1 MISQKF
7 RKDFKANWMS
17 LAMIWPGMGDPTKRK
32 KTLRFLAITAVIAI
46 SVGVA
51 SSLIQGQLSS
61 NDPLKVCI
69 NDKDTQFVISA
80 TLELYVD
87 GNEADV
93 PANIGFE
100 DGCQRS
106 LYTITGDGTIYA
118 EWTEEYPFEIGH
130 FLWSW
135 DFPIKDMELDK
146 SRVLV
151 NGKESPHFI
160 NELLVDGYHYRAEF
174 TSKDYDASKDADFM
188 PPDL

>member
-1 MISQKF
+1 
-7 RKDFKANWMS
+7 MS
-17 LAMIWPGMGDPTKRK
+17 LAMNWPGMGDPTKRR

-100 DGCQRS
+100 DGCHKS

>member
-1 MISQKF
+1 
-7 RKDFKANWMS
+7 MS
-17 LAMIWPGMGDPTKRK
+17 LAMNWPGMGDPTKRK

-100 DGCQRS
+100 DGCHKS

-146 SRVLV
+146 SRILV

>member
-1 MISQKF
+1 MIFQRL
-7 RKDFKANWMS
+7 RKDFIPNYYS
-17 LAMIWPGMGDPTKRK
+17 FAMIWPGMGDPTKRK

-51 SSLIQGQLSS
+51 SSLIQGQLSQ

-69 NDKDTQFVISA
+69 NDRDTQFVIQA

-87 GNEADV
+87 KNKAEI

-100 DGCQRS
+100 DGCQKS
-106 LYTITGDGTIYA
+106 LYTLTDDGTIYA

-135 DFPIKDMELDK
+135 DFPMRDMEISK
-146 SRVLV
+146 SKIIV
-151 NGKESPHFI
+151 NGKESPYFI
-160 NELLVDGYHYRAEF
+160 NELLVDGYTYRAEF
-174 TSKDYDASKDADFM
+174 TSKDYDTSKDADFL

>member
-1 MISQKF
+1 
-7 RKDFKANWMS
+7 MS
-17 LAMIWPGMGDPTKRK
+17 LAMIWPGMGDPAKRK

-69 NDKDTQFVISA
+69 NDKDTTFIISA

-87 GNEADV
+87 DNKAEI

-100 DGCQRS
+100 DGCQKS
-106 LYTITGDGTIYA
+106 LYTITNDGTIYA

-135 DFPIKDMELDK
+135 DFPIKDMVLDE
-146 SRVLV
+146 SRIVV
-151 NGKESPHFI
+151 NGKESQHFI

-174 TSKDYDASKDADFM
+174 TSKDHDTTKDADFM

>member
-1 MISQKF
+1 
-7 RKDFKANWMS
+7 MS
-17 LAMIWPGMGDPTKRK
+17 LAMNWPGMGDPTKRR

-51 SSLIQGQLSS
+51 SSLIQGQLGQ

-69 NDKDTQFVISA
+69 NDKDTPFVISA

-100 DGCQRS
+100 GGGVVPECQRS
-106 LYTITGDGTIYA
+106 LYTITDDGTIYA

>member
-1 MISQKF
+1 
-7 RKDFKANWMS
+7 MS
-17 LAMIWPGMGDPTKRK
+17 LAMNWPGMGDPTKRR
-32 KTLRFLAITAVIAI
+32 KTLRFLAMTAIIAI
-46 SVGVA
+46 SVGVG
-51 SSLIQGQLSS
+51 SSLIQGQLSQ

-69 NDKDTQFVISA
+69 NDKDTPFVISA

-87 GNEADV
+87 GNKAEI
-93 PANIGFE
+93 PANVGFE
-100 DGCQRS
+100 DGCQKS
-106 LYTITGDGTIYA
+106 LYTITDDGTIYA